1 MKLIL
6 KLKFQKNFK
15 RLQITA
21 IIIIILIQQQI
32 ILNKIKYQR
41 NKHKFHKKAIKLKTI
56 LIFNHDYLI
65 ILH

>member
-6 KLKFQKNFK
+6 KLKFQRNFK

-21 IIIIILIQQQI
+21 IIIILIQQQI